1 MSWPISKW
9 LVNDED
15 MGHKTRKRYIYIYM
29 VPDFFLEYERLMNTT
44 HVFFLGQFGRV
55 QEGSIDLLGHQI
67 EVASLKNE
75 RQPDPN

>member
-1 MSWPISKW
+1 
-9 LVNDED
+9 
-15 MGHKTRKRYIYIYM
+15 M
-29 VPDFFLEYERLMNTT
+29 VPDLFLEYERLMNTT
-44 HVFFLGQFGRV
+44 HVFFWGQFGRV